1 MSSLVL
7 PPRGRRGSTEGED
20 RGTPGPAPEYGIK
33 EGRSVHDALKRSIYI
48 YEIDEGEIVG

>member
-1 MSSLVL
+1 LFCLREVDGAQL
-7 PPRGRRGSTEGED
+7 KARI
-20 RGTPGPAPEYGIK
+20 GPAPEYGIK